1 MVEAAA
7 VGRIAMS
14 VVNRM
19 LQDIDRRLG
28 EAGIA
33 PMTAHPGVRS
43 VPAATSRGPR
53 NRRAAWMLAGLIV
66 AGAAIALASG
76 GWRPWWEAPAP
87 VPVPRFLPRALP
99 AAALASVE
107 VAPLEAAAADTLT
120 AAPAIHAD
128 AAREAPAAVPAPRPA
143 LRARSAET
151 LRLSLN
157 LSSPAPGP
165 RPAAA
170 SATRRTEVPARQV
183 AADETVLAARALWNE
198 GANAAALA
206 TLREALAAAE
216 GSRNPAAASS
226 IARELARLEV
236 AGNRPRAALDL
247 LVRMEPVIG
256 EDADAWA
263 LRGNAEQ
270 RLALHAEAA
279 ASYLAALRL
288 KPAEGK
294 WMLGA
299 AISLAAAGEPDA
311 ARAWVERARERG
323 AITPPIAAY
332 LQQLGIAANR

>member
-1 MVEAAA
+1 
-7 VGRIAMS
+7 MS

-28 EAGIA
+28 EASVA
-33 PMTAHPGVRS
+33 PMTAHPGIRS

-53 NRRAAWMLAGLIV
+53 NRRAAWTLAGLIL
-66 AGAAIALASG
+66 AAAAIALASG
-76 GWRPWWEAPAP
+76 GWRQWWDTPGP
-87 VPVPRFLPRALP
+87 VPVPRSLPLALP

-107 VAPLEAAAADTLT
+107 VAPLTAASDTLT
-120 AAPAIHAD
+120 AAPAIIAD
-128 AAREAPAAVPAPRPA
+128 AGREDPPAVPAPPAPRPA
-143 LRARSAET
+143 RARSPET
-151 LRLSLN
+151 LRLSLK
-157 LSSPAPGP
+157 LSSPAPGA
-165 RPAAA
+165 PAARVATA
-170 SATRRTEVPARQV
+170 SETPRSDVPARQV
-183 AADETVLAARALWNE
+183 AADETVLAARALWSE

-226 IARELARLEV
+226 LARELARLEV
-236 AGNRPRAALDL
+236 AGNRPQAALDL
-247 LVRMEPVIG
+247 LRRMEPVIG

-299 AISLAAAGEPDA
+299 AISLAAAGDPDA
-311 ARAWVERARERG
+311 ARTWVERARERG